1 MRLVILLSLL
11 LLPAVAHG
19 QSINCSGD
27 DVRIR
32 FTLHHQM
39 TVPCDTMYLL
49 SKATYQR
56 LYVRNAQLEQT
67 NASWRQAHQQLEG
80 VLTSSDSLLS
90 IYRADIAAL
99 EAHLDRSSDT
109 SQQLLMRLQE
119 STDLTDHVIQ
129 VARRNN
135 RMGYLIGGAGGVALG
150 IVIGALVL

>member
-1 MRLVILLSLL
+1 MRLFILVVVLL
-11 LLPAVAHG
+11 IPAVVHG

-67 NASWRQAHQQLEG
+67 NASWRKAHEQLES

-90 IYRADIAAL
+90 TYRADISAL
-99 EAHLDRSSDT
+99 ESHLDRSSDT
-109 SQQLLMRLQE
+109 SQQLLLRLQE
-119 STDLTDHVIQ
+119 STDLTDHVIE

-135 RMGYLIGGAGGVALG
+135 RMGYLIGGAGGVVLG
-150 IVIGALVL
+150 IVIGSLVL